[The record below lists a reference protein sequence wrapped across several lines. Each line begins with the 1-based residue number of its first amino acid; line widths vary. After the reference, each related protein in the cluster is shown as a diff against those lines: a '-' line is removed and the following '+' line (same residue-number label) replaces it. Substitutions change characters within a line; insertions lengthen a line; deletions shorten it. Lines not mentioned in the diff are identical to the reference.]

1 MPSLSKRLRAVP
13 VLAAALGALAA
24 VPACAAD
31 APPLMTPQTPVVVPG
46 GPGGFD
52 WMLVDAPRHRLL
64 ASHPGK
70 NTLVVLDLK
79 TDAVRQLDTGVE
91 INGIAVDEADNKL
104 FTAGG
109 GRKVV
114 VFDNTTLT
122 KTGEIALTG
131 PGDDV
136 VLDPKTDTLYVCHD
150 DGTEDWVINAK
161 DNTLVG
167 SVTVAGAPE
176 YVAYDPNTDRLYQNV
191 KPANVTQVINPAT
204 NKVEATW
211 PTAPM
216 TSPHGLAVD
225 AKTHRVFA
233 AGKGKV
239 VLMDQATGKVLS
251 SVDIA
256 PGYVDQIAF
265 DPDNDRLYC
274 ACGDAGVISVVGES
288 GAGVTLL
295 GSVPSH
301 HKAHTLAVDPDT
313 HAVWVSYSDTD
324 NGYLQ
329 QFTLP
334 TAEEQKERAAK

>member
-1 MPSLSKRLRAVP
+1 MTVSRLA
-13 VLAAALGALAA
+13 
-24 VPACAAD
+24 ACAALLSTF
-31 APPLMTPQTPVVVPG
+31 AVSTSAAHAQALLTPQPPVVVPG

-79 TDAVRQLDTGVE
+79 TNAVRQLPTGVE

-109 GRKVV
+109 GQKVV
-114 VFDNTTLT
+114 VFDNTTLA

-131 PGDDV
+131 PGDDI
-136 VLDPKTDTLYVCHD
+136 VLDTKADTLYVCHD
-150 DGTEDWVINAK
+150 DGAEDWVINAK
-161 DNTLVG
+161 DNTLAG
-167 SVTVAGAPE
+167 TVAIAGAPE
-176 YVAYDPNTDRLYQNV
+176 YVAYDAKADRLYQNI
-191 KPANVTQVINPAT
+191 KPANLTQVINPAT
-204 NKVEATW
+204 NTVEASW

-225 AKTHRVFA
+225 AKTRRVFA

-239 VLMDQATGKVLS
+239 VMLDQKTGKVLS

-265 DPDNDRLYC
+265 DQGSRRLYC
-274 ACGDAGVISVVGES
+274 ACGDAGVISVVQEVS
-288 GAGVTLL
+288 GRTSGLANL
-295 GSVPSH
+295 GDVPSH
-301 HKAHTLAVDPDT
+301 HKSHTLAVDPDT
-313 HAVWVSYSDTD
+313 HAVWVSYSDAD

-329 QFTLP
+329 QFTVP
-334 TAEEQKERAAK
+334 AEKQAAK

>member
-1 MPSLSKRLRAVP
+1 MIVSRLAACAALLSTLAVP
-13 VLAAALGALAA
+13 ALAA
-24 VPACAAD
+24 D
-31 APPLMTPQTPVVVPG
+31 TPLLTPQTPVVVPG

-70 NTLVVLDLK
+70 STLVVLDLK
-79 TDAVRQLDTGVE
+79 TKTIQQIPTGVE

-109 GRKVV
+109 GQKVV

-131 PGDDV
+131 PGDDI
-136 VLDPKTDTLYVCHD
+136 VLDPKTDKLYVCHD
-150 DGTEDWVINAK
+150 DGAEDWVFNAK
-161 DNTLVG
+161 DNTLAG
-167 SVTVAGAPE
+167 TVTIAGAPE
-176 YVAYDPNTDRLYQNV
+176 YVAYDPGTDRLYQNV
-191 KPANVTQVINPAT
+191 KPANVTQVIDPAT
-204 NKVEATW
+204 NKVVATW

-225 AKTHRVFA
+225 PKTQRVFS
-233 AGKGKV
+233 AGQGQV
-239 VLMDQATGKVLS
+239 VMMDQKTGKVLS
-251 SVDIA
+251 SVSIA

-265 DPDNDRLYC
+265 DADSGRLYC
-274 ACGDAGVISVVGES
+274 ACGDAGVISVVQEGQTDI
-288 GAGVTLL
+288 TLL
-295 GSVPSH
+295 GNVPSH
-301 HKAHTLAVDPDT
+301 HKSHTLAVDPGT
-313 HAVWVSYSDTD
+313 HAVWISYSAAD

-334 TAEEQKERAAK
+334 ADDKAGK